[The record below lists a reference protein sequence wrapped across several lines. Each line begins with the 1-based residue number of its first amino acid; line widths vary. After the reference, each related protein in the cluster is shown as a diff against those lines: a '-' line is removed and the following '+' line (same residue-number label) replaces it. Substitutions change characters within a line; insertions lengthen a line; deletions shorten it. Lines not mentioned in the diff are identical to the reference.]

1 MTSNSAFRRVV
12 RSTFSFWPTRLSP
25 RRASHHIFKR
35 HIYCRARGLT
45 RTVAAKRFQPFQ
57 HDSQQTLT
65 VFVVFRLRRLLRSLS
80 QHSIHH
86 LAFYVCALCASFA
99 DFCFLRN
106 LFVRVSALLS
116 RMRCTFEL
124 FSRTA
129 CAMLWEKLSSLFEL
143 PVWKTKCHFLSA
155 RNRREHYLLST
166 FSTALFH
173 ANCHLICLSSCLLN
187 HRDE

>member
-1 MTSNSAFRRVV
+1 MV

-116 RMRCTFEL
+116 NSFRARHVQC
-124 FSRTA
+124 SG
-129 CAMLWEKLSSLFEL
+129 KS
-143 PVWKTKCHFLSA
+143 FLA
-155 RNRREHYLLST
+155 
-166 FSTALFH
+166 
-173 ANCHLICLSSCLLN
+173 CLSCQSGKQSAISYPPAIDVNIIYFQRSAPLFFMLIAT
-187 HRDE
+187 